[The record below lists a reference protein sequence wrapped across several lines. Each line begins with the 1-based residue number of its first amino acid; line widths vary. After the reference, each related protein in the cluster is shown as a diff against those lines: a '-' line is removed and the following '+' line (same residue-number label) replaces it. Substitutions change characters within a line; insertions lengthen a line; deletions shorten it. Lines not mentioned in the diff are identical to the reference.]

1 MRAEMAVSDRPREEG
16 ASARPGTRLVRQAVL
31 GAAAGVLAGLVMNQ
45 FARAVSAAT
54 GGREA
59 ESAAPGS
66 DRTGRGVQ
74 PPQAAGRS
82 HEDAAVR
89 MGARVYRA
97 ATGREPRR
105 RDRPLL
111 GSLAHVGFGA
121 SAGACYAVLAD
132 GLPFIRFGHGT
143 LYGTAVWAV
152 ADELVTPA
160 LGLSRGPRELGPGVH
175 AYALAG
181 HWVYGAALETVR
193 RLGSRQA

>member
-1 MRAEMAVSDRPREEG
+1 MSAEMAVSNGPRDEG
-16 ASARPGTRLVRQAVL
+16 TPPRPGTRMLRQAVL
-31 GAAAGVLAGLVMNQ
+31 GAAGGVLAGLVMNQ

-59 ESAAPGS
+59 DSAAPGT
-66 DRTGRGVQ
+66 DRVGRGVQ
-74 PPQAAGRS
+74 PPQAEGRS
-82 HEDAAVR
+82 DDDAAVR
-89 MGARVYRA
+89 MGARAYRA
-97 ATGREPRR
+97 ATGREPHP

-111 GSLAHVGFGA
+111 GSLAHFGFGA
-121 SAGACYAVLAD
+121 SAGACYAVLAER
-132 GLPFIRFGHGT
+132 LPFIRLGHGT
-143 LYGTAVWAV
+143 LYGTAVWAI

-193 RLGSRQA
+193 QLGSRPS